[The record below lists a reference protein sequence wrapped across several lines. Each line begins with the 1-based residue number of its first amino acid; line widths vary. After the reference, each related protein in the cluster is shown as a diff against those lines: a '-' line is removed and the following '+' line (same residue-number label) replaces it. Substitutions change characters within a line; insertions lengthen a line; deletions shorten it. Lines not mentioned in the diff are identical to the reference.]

1 MFHQSRV
8 VFYFGKGVVRIFTGI
23 VEEVATI
30 QSIRQANENMVL
42 QIQAEKILQDAKLGD
57 SIAVNG
63 VCLTIEKLEQHAFHA
78 TVMKE
83 TFHTTTL
90 HRLQLREKVNVE
102 RALQLQG
109 RLGGHIV
116 TGHVETV
123 GKIQRILKTS
133 NEIRLTIETE
143 PKFIKQMVPRGSVTV
158 DGISLTIFAL
168 NARTFE
174 VSLIPHTY
182 ETTILH
188 MKKVRDVVNIET
200 DYIGKY
206 VQSQMATI
214 LTEDFLRKNGF

>member
-1 MFHQSRV
+1 MV
-8 VFYFGKGVVRIFTGI
+8 CIFTGI

-42 QIQAEKILQDAKLGD
+42 QIQAEKILEDAALGD

-143 PKFIKQMVPRGSVTV
+143 PKFIKQMVLRGSVTL

-168 NARTFE
+168 NARIFE